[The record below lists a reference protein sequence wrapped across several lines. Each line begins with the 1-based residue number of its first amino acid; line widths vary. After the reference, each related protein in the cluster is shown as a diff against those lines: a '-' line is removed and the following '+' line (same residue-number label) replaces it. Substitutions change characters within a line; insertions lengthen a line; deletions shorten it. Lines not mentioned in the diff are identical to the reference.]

1 MLNIIS
7 MRGKPIVQQV
17 REYFHQS
24 TNKLIQ
30 MQVSKKYSFR
40 KWEIYHLKMFWL
52 FRRIRLTIGVQAYQG
67 IAISV

>member
-1 MLNIIS
+1 

-40 KWEIYHLKMFWL
+40 K
-52 FRRIRLTIGVQAYQG
+52 
-67 IAISV
+67 